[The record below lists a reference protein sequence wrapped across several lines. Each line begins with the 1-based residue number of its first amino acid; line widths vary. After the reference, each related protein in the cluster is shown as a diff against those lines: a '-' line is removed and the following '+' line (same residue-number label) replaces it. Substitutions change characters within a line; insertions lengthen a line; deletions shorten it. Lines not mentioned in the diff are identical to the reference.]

1 MLVPTDHRFLPSHEW
16 CRVDGD
22 QATFGIS
29 DFAQDQLGD
38 VVYIEL
44 PAVGSAVVA
53 GEAFGTIESVK
64 AASDLI
70 APLSGAV
77 TAVNAD
83 LDAAPE
89 TVNTDP
95 YGAGWLITIAVT
107 DAAEADSLLDADAYT
122 AHCEAGGH

>member
-1 MLVPTDHRFLPSHEW
+1 MVVPTDLRFLSSHEW
-16 CRVDGD
+16 CRIEGD
-22 QATFGIS
+22 TATFGVT

-44 PAVGSAVVA
+44 PAVGSAVTA
-53 GEAFGTIESVK
+53 GEPFGTIESVK

-70 APLSGAV
+70 APVSGAV
-77 TAVNAD
+77 TAVNSD

-89 TVNTDP
+89 TVNSDP
-95 YGAGWLITIAVT
+95 YGAGWLITVAISDVS
-107 DAAEADSLLDADAYT
+107 EADALLDPEAYG

>member
-1 MLVPTDHRFLPSHEW
+1 MVVPTDLRFLPSHEW
-16 CRVDGD
+16 CRIEGD
-22 QATFGIS
+22 TATFGVT

-44 PAVGSAVVA
+44 PAVGSAVTA
-53 GEAFGTIESVK
+53 GEPFGTIESVK

-70 APLSGAV
+70 APVSGAV
-77 TAVNAD
+77 TAVNSD

-89 TVNTDP
+89 TVNGDP
-95 YGAGWLITIAVT
+95 YGAGWLITLAVS
-107 DAAEADSLLDADAYT
+107 DPSEADALLDPAAYG